1 MTSNAFVASR
11 QCRAIAAVALGD
23 PELYEMAEISL
34 DNRFTELASGSIDVY
49 TRATPT
55 TGRDLH
61 ERTSGLGFAFSIPH
75 HYGGVSFGGNPFFVQ
90 CADDLNTQGDCSGL
104 QVCAA
109 PGTTHTAFAEAMLP
123 AAHILIL
130 SVNDFP
136 TAFETGRCNVIVGH
150 NWDLTLVLIG
160 DESFGPGL
168 AIGKILSYEF
178 FCLVTRDD
186 DPRWSDIV
194 NNVIQ
199 SLITGEAQGI
209 TQSMAQDFVSASNFG
224 LGSEFMFQT
233 AIAAVGNYGEMYERH
248 FEWYFPRGEINL
260 INVNGT
266 TGILRTPLFDGVLD
280 NGPEPIAG
288 GEVEVITRNGH
299 LTCGITDQR
308 PGFAE
313 FNSTSGRWSGLDVD
327 YCRALVSSLFFG
339 RVTDE
344 TLIFLEFD
352 SPEEGRSALADS
364 TVDVLCGQRVS
375 LQVDIAPGATG
386 KGYTFSLPYFYEAP
400 DR

>member
-1 MTSNAFVASR
+1 VDVPLES
-11 QCRAIAAVALGD
+11 
-23 PELYEMAEISL
+23 
-34 DNRFTELASGSIDVY
+34 RFTELARGSIDVH
-49 TRATPT
+49 TKAAPT
-55 TGRDLH
+55 MGRDLH
-61 ERTSGLGFAFSIPH
+61 EATSEVGFTFSVPH
-75 HYGGVSFGGNPFFVQ
+75 VYGGVAFGGNKFFVQ

-109 PGTTHTAFAEAMLP
+109 PGATYVTDVQLILP
-123 AAHILIL
+123 AAHIVLMPLDGI
-130 SVNDFP
+130 SG
-136 TAFETGRCNVIVGH
+136 AFIEGRCNVIIGS
-150 NWDLTLVLIG
+150 NWELALVLIG
-160 DESFGPGL
+160 DELFGPGQ
-168 AIGKILSYEF
+168 AVGKIFSFLF
-178 FCLVTRDD
+178 LCLATRDD
-186 DPRWSDIV
+186 DPHWSDIV
-194 NNVIQ
+194 NHMIQ
-199 SLITGEAQGI
+199 SLITGEAQGM

-224 LGSEFMFQT
+224 LGSEVMFQT

-248 FEWYFPRGEINL
+248 FEWYFPRSEINL

-327 YCRALVSSLFFG
+327 YCRALTSSLFFG
-339 RVTDE
+339 RVTNE

-352 SPEEGRSALADS
+352 SPEEGRFALANS

-375 LQVDIAPGATG
+375 LQVDMAPGATG

>member
-1 MTSNAFVASR
+1 VTSR
-11 QCRAIAAVALGD
+11 QCRAIAAVTLGD
-23 PELYEMAEISL
+23 PELFEIVDIPIES
-34 DNRFTELASGSIDVY
+34 RFMELASGSIDVY
-49 TRATPT
+49 TRAVSTME
-55 TGRDLH
+55 RDLN
-61 ERTSGLGFAFSIPH
+61 EITSGEGFSFSIPYL
-75 HYGGVSFGGNPFFVQ
+75 YGGVAYGGNEFFVQ

-104 QVCAA
+104 QVCAP
-109 PGTTHTAFAEAMLP
+109 PGIGVELILP
-123 AAHILIL
+123 AAHIVLL
-130 SVNDFP
+130 WADDLQV
-136 TAFETGRCNVIVGH
+136 AFIEGRCNVVFGS
-150 NWDLTLVLIG
+150 NWDQALVLIG
-160 DESFGPGL
+160 DELFGPGQAVGNIL
-168 AIGKILSYEF
+168 AYMFL
-178 FCLVTRDD
+178 CLVTRDD
-186 DPRWSDIV
+186 DPHWSDIV
-194 NNVIQ
+194 NHMIQ

-209 TQSMAQDFVSASNFG
+209 TQSMAQDFVAASNFG

-248 FEWYFPRGEINL
+248 FEWFLPRSEINL

-266 TGILRTPLFDGVLD
+266 TGILMSPLFDGVLD
-280 NGPEPIAG
+280 SGPEPVAG
-288 GEVEVITRNGH
+288 GEVEVITTNGH